1 MFDYE
6 TLKLIWWVLVG
17 VLLIGFAIT
26 DGFDLGAAIL
36 SPFVGKTDSER
47 RAVLNTIAPH
57 WDGNQVWLITGAGA
71 LFAAWPIVYAVSF
84 SGFYWAMLLVLFAL
98 FVRPVGFD
106 YRSKLENT
114 KWRNSW
120 DWALCIGGVV
130 PALVIGVA
138 FGNFF
143 LGVPFRFNDDM
154 RIFYEGNLFGLLNPI
169 GLLVGVVSLF
179 MIISHGATWLM
190 MRTTDQV
197 QQRSRKAALIFAGLH
212 LLTFVIAGVVISL
225 FVEGYSITSAIDPNG
240 YSTPLTKTVEH
251 AGNLGWLNNY
261 SLYPISM
268 TAPII
273 GILGS
278 LLVIICAKANK
289 SGFAFLGSSLAITGT
304 ICTAGFALFPFLL
317 PSSIDFNS
325 SLTMW
330 DAVSS
335 HKTLGIMMF
344 VACLFVPIVLIYS
357 LWSYIKMWGR
367 VSSAHVEENTH
378 NLY

>member
-17 VLLIGFAIT
+17 VLLIGFTLT

-47 RAVLNTIAPH
+47 RSVLNTIAPH
-57 WDGNQVWLITGAGA
+57 WDGNQVWLITAGGA

-106 YRSKLENT
+106 YRSKLDNK
-114 KWRNSW
+114 KWRTSW
-120 DWALCIGGVV
+120 DWALCIGGIV

-143 LGVPFRFNDDM
+143 LGAPFRFNDEM
-154 RIFYEGNLFGLLNPI
+154 RIFYEGNLFGLLNPY
-169 GLLVGVVSLF
+169 GLLAGLVSLT
-179 MIISHGATWLM
+179 MIVAHGATWLM
-190 MRTTDQV
+190 MRTTDHV
-197 QQRSRKAALIFAGLH
+197 RSRSRKAALIFSALH
-212 LLTFVIAGVVISL
+212 LVTFIIAGVIL
-225 FVEGYSITSAIDPNG
+225 AFFIEGYSITSVIDPNG
-240 YSTPLTKTVEH
+240 YSAPLTKTVER

-261 SLYPISM
+261 STYPLTM
-268 TAPII
+268 LAPAL

-278 LLVIICAKANK
+278 LIVLISAKFNK
-289 SGFAFLGSSLAITGT
+289 GGFAFLGSSLAIIGT
-304 ICTAGFALFPFLL
+304 ICTAGFALFPFIL
-317 PSSIDFNS
+317 PSSLDLSS
-325 SLTMW
+325 SLTIW

-335 HKTLGIMMF
+335 HKTLGIMMV
-344 VACLFVPIVLIYS
+344 VACIFVPLILIYT

-367 VSSAHVEENTH
+367 ISSAHIEENPH
-378 NLY
+378 SLY